1 MNGTSATELLEA
13 TRNFLLELILPNQE
27 GFLAYSARVAANN
40 LAIVSR
46 ELELR
51 VGVEKL
57 DEVIIRTL
65 SLQNKGGSLS
75 TTLARALRDGI
86 IQVDDDLI
94 KYLRKRTMLCME
106 IDNPRYSG
114 LLLARDRWETGDAQ
128 E

>member
-1 MNGTSATELLEA
+1 MNGTTALELLEA
-13 TRNFLLELILPNQE
+13 TRNFLLESILPDQE
-27 GFLAYSARVAANN
+27 GFLAYSTRVAANN

-51 VGVEKL
+51 GGIEKL
-57 DEVIIRTL
+57 DEGIIRTL
-65 SLQNKGGSLS
+65 SLQNKGGPLS

-86 IQVDDDLI
+86 IQVDDDLM
-94 KYLRKRTMLCME
+94 KYLRKRTMLSME

-114 LLLARDRWETGDAQ
+114 LVLARDRWEKGDLQ

>member
-1 MNGTSATELLEA
+1 MNGTRATELLEA
-13 TRNFLLELILPNQE
+13 TRNFLLESILPNQE
-27 GFLAYSARVAANN
+27 GFLAYSTRVAANN

-51 VGVEKL
+51 GRIEKI
-57 DEVIIRTL
+57 DEEIIRTL
-65 SLQNKGGSLS
+65 SLQNKGGALS

-86 IQVDDDLI
+86 IQVDDDLM
-94 KYLRKRTMLCME
+94 KYLRKRTMLSME

-114 LLLARDRWETGDAQ
+114 LVLAQDRWEKGDLQ

>member
-1 MNGTSATELLEA
+1 MNGTRATELLAA
-13 TRNFLLELILPNQE
+13 TRNFLLESILPDQE
-27 GFLAYSARVAANN
+27 GFLAYSTRVAANN

-51 VGVEKL
+51 GGIEKL
-57 DEVIIRTL
+57 DEGINQTL
-65 SLQNKGGSLS
+65 SLQNKEGPTS
-75 TTLARALRDGI
+75 TTLARGLRDGI

>member
-1 MNGTSATELLEA
+1 MNGTSAIELLEA
-13 TRNFLLELILPNQE
+13 TRNFLLESVLPDQE
-27 GFLAYSARVAANN
+27 GFLAYSTRVAANN

-51 VGVEKL
+51 GCIEKL
-57 DEVIIRTL
+57 DEEISRTL
-65 SLQNKGGSLS
+65 SLQNTREPLS

-86 IQVDDDLI
+86 IQVDDDLLE
-94 KYLRKRTMLCME
+94 YLRKRTVLSIE

-114 LLLARDRWETGDAQ
+114 FVSAQDRWEERGLQ

>member
-1 MNGTSATELLEA
+1 MNGTRAAELLEA
-13 TRNFLLELILPNQE
+13 TRNFLLESILPDQE
-27 GFLAYSARVAANN
+27 GFLAYSTRVAANN

-51 VGVEKL
+51 GGIEKL
-57 DEVIIRTL
+57 DEGINQTL
-65 SLQNKGGSLS
+65 SLQNKEGPTS
-75 TTLARALRDGI
+75 TTLARGLRDGI

>member
-1 MNGTSATELLEA
+1 MNGTRATELLEA
-13 TRNFLLELILPNQE
+13 TRNFLLESILPNQE
-27 GFLAYSARVAANN
+27 DFLAYSTRVAANN

-51 VGVEKL
+51 GRIEKL
-57 DEVIIRTL
+57 DEEIICTF
-65 SLQNKGGSLS
+65 SLPNKGGPLS

-94 KYLRKRTMLCME
+94 KYLRKRTMLSME

-114 LLLARDRWETGDAQ
+114 LVLAQDRWEKGDLQ

>member
-1 MNGTSATELLEA
+1 M
-13 TRNFLLELILPNQE
+13 LPNQE
-27 GFLAYSARVAANN
+27 GFLAYSTRVAANN

-51 VGVEKL
+51 GYIDKL
-57 DEVIIRTL
+57 DEEIIRTL
-65 SLQNKGGSLS
+65 SLQNKGGTLS

-86 IQVDDDLI
+86 IKVDDDLLE
-94 KYLRKRTMLCME
+94 YLRKRTMRSLE

-114 LLLARDRWETGDAQ
+114 LILAQDRWEKGGLQ

>member
-1 MNGTSATELLEA
+1 MNGTRAAELLEA
-13 TRNFLLELILPNQE
+13 TRNFLLESILPDQE
-27 GFLAYSARVAANN
+27 GFLAYSTRVAANN

-51 VGVEKL
+51 GGIEKL
-57 DEVIIRTL
+57 DEGINQTL
-65 SLQNKGGSLS
+65 SLQNKEGPTS
-75 TTLARALRDGI
+75 TTLARGLRDGI

-114 LLLARDRWETGDAQ
+114 LLLARERWKTGDAQ

>member
-13 TRNFLLELILPNQE
+13 TRNFLLESILPNQE

-57 DEVIIRTL
+57 DEEIIRTG
-65 SLQNKGGSLS
+65 SLQNKGDPLS

-94 KYLRKRTMLCME
+94 KYLRKRTMLCLE

-114 LLLARDRWETGDAQ
+114 LVLAKDRWEKGDFQ

>member
-1 MNGTSATELLEA
+1 MLEA
-13 TRNFLLELILPNQE
+13 TRNFLLESILPDQE
-27 GFLAYSARVAANN
+27 GFLAYSTRVAANN

-51 VGVEKL
+51 GGIEKL
-57 DEVIIRTL
+57 DEGINQTL
-65 SLQNKGGSLS
+65 SLQNKEGPTS
-75 TTLARALRDGI
+75 TTLARGLRDGI

>member
-57 DEVIIRTL
+57 DEENIGTL
-65 SLQNKGGSLS
+65 SLQNKGEPLS

-94 KYLRKRTMLCME
+94 KYLRKRTMLCLE

-114 LLLARDRWETGDAQ
+114 LVLAKDRWEKGDFQ

>member
-1 MNGTSATELLEA
+1 MNGTSARELLEA
-13 TRNFLLELILPNQE
+13 TRNFLLESILPNQD

-57 DEVIIRTL
+57 DEEIIRTL
-65 SLQNKGGSLS
+65 SLQNKGEPLS

-114 LLLARDRWETGDAQ
+114 LVLAKDRWEKGDFQ

>member
-27 GFLAYSARVAANN
+27 GFLAYCARVAANN

-46 ELELR
+46 EFELR

-65 SLQNKGGSLS
+65 SLQNKGESLS

-114 LLLARDRWETGDAQ
+114 LVLAKDRWEKGDAQ